1 MNAQTRFLAD
11 DQPRGS
17 RHTASFHV
25 NGDDAAELFLEFSDS
40 RTRYPDNVLTGLK
53 DNGYFAPDEPG
64 DGTYLIPL
72 GQGLPVT
79 RDDDSTDALTGLAH
93 IKPVRFADP
102 AGNHLAPL
110 RDTGRLYIFVG
121 GHLWRELVI
130 SGDGN
135 TFRDINLAKYQ
146 GCDQRLP
153 DDGMETETGAI
164 TVPYR
169 LNGGPVL
176 LQVAFSEIPWSWAL
190 IEVLGGLADNDP
202 RYLPDLPVHEPYQWH
217 RDNVD
222 HTLRMQRTTQLNLNS
237 FDGQGAPDTL
247 KQTALISAKQTD
259 AYYNQPDE
267 NGLRPLSCLSPDDIR
282 DDLPIAA
289 LQDPL
294 GIAFEGLGRLTMLTN
309 ELCRHVMEI
318 DGHEHA
324 KSAVYAYQTFFNQ
337 SLHEQ
342 QTRTAAMG
350 HQHTTYVQN
359 SDHADNLR
367 DAADRIDRAY
377 LEEILRVHERRQ
389 LRQEIRQQRRDTI
402 LWLDGKTPEGNEA
415 NQGFSIFLSPWEA
428 LRDYAWLPVPGDEQQ
443 HTLNPDDEHATPDYS
458 ALWQALAG
466 LLAGLGPDPSVIDSA
481 YDADPDPEWDD
492 DNDPVHALKE
502 RLLEAEHPL
511 YAALWPTAEQIPV
524 DEDFLPSLEDA
535 KKPAT
540 GSHFR
545 HAAYA
550 SVTGSHPDWWYWQQT
565 RNQVDSIVAS
575 LLFSFQKQW
584 KDALANKKEDTI
596 EVLMRLAKGSGPPD
610 LHGARLF
617 KSGSVIPEGWM
628 IIDAKERVF
637 EPLKRSQRRDIIR
650 QGGLDTPG
658 RVTVLDPTDPSKV
671 LGSSDATELTYNRGI
686 PRNLTNQN
694 WTDLY
699 QEVGSD
705 GLTRVKQTVMAV
717 PPTSEYARHWNQPDT
732 QASTGARLTTGA
744 IKV

>member
-294 GIAFEGLGRLTMLTN
+294 GIASNMVGMIQLYTGELENHLASIEGAPDRPDIADAGPN
-309 ELCRHVMEI
+309 ACVNPDAIEKE
-318 DGHEHA
+318 EHG
-324 KSAVYAYQTFFNQ
+324 KSALYAYQLLFNEE
-337 SLHEQ
+337 LHEWS
-342 QTRTAAMG
+342 QTRRG
-350 HQHTTYVQN
+350 RRYKDK
-359 SDHADNLR
+359 SPHARNLR
-367 DAADRIDRAY
+367 SAASRIDRNE
-377 LEEILRVHERRQ
+377 LEKILRVEERRT
-389 LRQEIRQQRRDTI
+389 LRQQIRSLRQD
-402 LWLDGKTPEGNEA
+402 LAHWLEGSLPDGSPA
-415 NQGFSIFLSPWEA
+415 SSSDIRAIFLLSSPA
-428 LRDYAWLPVPGDEQQ
+428 
-443 HTLNPDDEHATPDYS
+443 
-458 ALWQALAG
+458 
-466 LLAGLGPDPSVIDSA
+466 
-481 YDADPDPEWDD
+481 
-492 DNDPVHALKE
+492 
-502 RLLEAEHPL
+502 
-511 YAALWPTAEQIPV
+511 
-524 DEDFLPSLEDA
+524 
-535 KKPAT
+535 
-540 GSHFR
+540 
-545 HAAYA
+545 
-550 SVTGSHPDWWYWQQT
+550 
-565 RNQVDSIVAS
+565 
-575 LLFSFQKQW
+575 
-584 KDALANKKEDTI
+584 
-596 EVLMRLAKGSGPPD
+596 
-610 LHGARLF
+610 
-617 KSGSVIPEGWM
+617 
-628 IIDAKERVF
+628 
-637 EPLKRSQRRDIIR
+637 
-650 QGGLDTPG
+650 
-658 RVTVLDPTDPSKV
+658 
-671 LGSSDATELTYNRGI
+671 
-686 PRNLTNQN
+686 
-694 WTDLY
+694 
-699 QEVGSD
+699 
-705 GLTRVKQTVMAV
+705 
-717 PPTSEYARHWNQPDT
+717 
-732 QASTGARLTTGA
+732 
-744 IKV
+744 